1 MLPWLNSCLVLLH
14 AFLRVL
20 KKDIFFWGGGGAGF
34 VFTTVISRRV
44 DSHPSV
50 IFMSHID
57 VKSITRKSLKQ

>member
-1 MLPWLNSCLVLLH
+1 M
-14 AFLRVL
+14 
-20 KKDIFFWGGGGAGF
+20 GGAGF

-57 VKSITRKSLKQ
+57 VKSITRKSENSERFNAEVVSYVGVI